1 MTEYGKIDVIWLD
14 FSFPELQY
22 GKGRDDWDSVKL
34 LKIVRELQPHILVNN
49 RADLDDYW
57 GGYDFET
64 PEQKIPE
71 FWPVL
76 DGEKVFWETCATF
89 SGSWGYYRD
98 ENTWKTN
105 HELISMIIETTS
117 KGGNLL
123 LNVGPTARGSF
134 DYRAENALEK
144 IGTWMKA
151 NGRSI
156 YQCTQAPESWKAPK
170 GSMITYNPKKNRL
183 YIHITNYKTGWLK
196 LDNAVGKI
204 KYAQFLHDNSEI
216 KFQNHWDS
224 KYPNDI
230 VFDTPNI
237 KPNVEIP
244 VIELFLN

>member
-1 MTEYGKIDVIWLD
+1 
-14 FSFPELQY
+14 
-22 GKGRDDWDSVKL
+22 
-34 LKIVRELQPHILVNN
+34 
-49 RADLDDYW
+49 
-57 GGYDFET
+57 
-64 PEQKIPE
+64 
-71 FWPVL
+71 
-76 DGEKVFWETCATF
+76 
-89 SGSWGYYRD
+89 
-98 ENTWKTN
+98 
-105 HELISMIIETTS
+105 MIIETTS

-144 IGTWMKA
+144 IGKWMKV

-156 YQCTQAPESWKAPK
+156 YECTQAPNLWEAPK
-170 GSMITYNPKKNRL
+170 GTMITYNPKKNRL
-183 YIHITNYKTGWLK
+183 YIHITDYKTGWLK

-216 KFQNHWDS
+216 KFRKHWDS